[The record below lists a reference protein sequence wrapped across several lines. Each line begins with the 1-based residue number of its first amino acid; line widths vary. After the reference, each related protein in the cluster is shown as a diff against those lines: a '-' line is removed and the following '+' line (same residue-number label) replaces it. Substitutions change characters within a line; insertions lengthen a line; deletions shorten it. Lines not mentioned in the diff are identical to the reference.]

1 MLSKIAISQ
10 SFFNDVIVSQDQ
22 DIEKELLIKLMKT
35 QSSLQSKLIST
46 TTELESLK
54 EKLANHNISCL
65 VLGYI
70 EDVKASKI

>member
-1 MLSKIAISQ
+1 MKTRFTTIFVIENSDITII
-10 SFFNDVIVSQDQ
+10 FNDVIVSQDQ

-54 EKLANHNISCL
+54 ENWPITIFH
-65 VLGYI
+65 V
-70 EDVKASKI
+70 

>member
-1 MLSKIAISQ
+1 MKTRFTTIFVIENNDITII
-10 SFFNDVIVSQDQ
+10 FNDVIVSQDQ

-54 EKLANHNISCL
+54 EKLAITIFH
-65 VLGYI
+65 V
-70 EDVKASKI
+70 

>member
-1 MLSKIAISQ
+1 MKTRFTTIFVIENNDITII
-10 SFFNDVIVSQDQ
+10 FNDVIVSQDQ

-54 EKLANHNISCL
+54 ENWLITIFH
-65 VLGYI
+65 V
-70 EDVKASKI
+70 